1 MSSPDLS
8 VVMVTHGAWEWTERA
23 LAALYEHTPTGF
35 ELIVVDNASTDETP
49 ELLRAAKADTVLLN
63 RNVGFACASNLGA
76 RRARGRYLCFLNS
89 DALVTHQW
97 VEPLRAALDNG
108 AGAAGPR
115 LVYPSGEL
123 QEAGSLIGRDGWT
136 AAYGDGDDPEAAPY
150 RFPRDVDYVSA
161 ACMMVSRR
169 AFWQAGGFD
178 AGYHVAY
185 YEDADFCLSLAA
197 CGSSVRYVPAS
208 KVIHARYATG
218 SAAAAEQLSST
229 NRSRFVARWGSYLA
243 VRPSLRSPARERA
256 LVAARDA
263 MVTERVLIAVERLP
277 TLDEEPLASLVDG
290 LPNCRLTVIG
300 RYGEVEPLLRAGI
313 EATAE
318 HAEGK
323 KWVRERY
330 GHYDVVVGTR
340 EALGDLY
347 DSLADGQPG
356 VPQVADPPADGSR
369 LDPVL
374 ARAGLV
380 LCSY

>member
-1 MSSPDLS
+1 
-8 VVMVTHGAWEWTERA
+8 MVTHGAWEWTERA
-23 LAALYEHTPTGF
+23 LAALYEHTPPGF

-49 ELLRAAKADTVLLN
+49 EHLRAAKADTVLLD

-136 AAYGDGDDPEAAPY
+136 AAYGDGDDAEAGSY

-169 AFWQAGGFD
+169 AFWQVGGFD
-178 AGYHVAY
+178 PGYHVAY
-185 YEDADFCLSLAA
+185 YEDADLCLSLAA
-197 CGSSVRYVPAS
+197 CGRSVRYVPAS

-218 SAAAAEQLSST
+218 SGAAAEQLSTT
-229 NRSRFVARWGSYLA
+229 NRSRFTARWGGYLT
-243 VRPSLRSPARERA
+243 VRPSLRSPVRVRTM
-256 LVAARDA
+256 VAARDA
-263 MVTERVLIAVERLP
+263 MVTERVLLAVERLP
-277 TLDEEPLASLVDG
+277 TLEEEPLASLVDG
-290 LPNCRLTVIG
+290 LPTCRLTVIG
-300 RYGEVEPLLRAGI
+300 RYGEAEALLRAGI

-318 HAEGK
+318 QAEGEQ
-323 KWVRERY
+323 WVRERY
-330 GHYDVVVGTR
+330 GHYDVAVGTR
-340 EALGDLY
+340 KPLGDLH
-347 DSLADGQPG
+347 DSLAVGQPG
-356 VPQVADPPADGSR
+356 VPHVADPPTGGSP
-369 LDPVL
+369 LVAVL
-374 ARAGLV
+374 ARAGIALSSER
-380 LCSY
+380 LAEHA